1 MTALSASPGIPIC
14 RNTQTKIMSEKTIAS
29 GSVLYVGGIICTNTS
44 NQLVV
49 AGDSTAIRFEGIFWP
64 WSGQNMTG
72 DGVLK
77 GRCFTGCEVLLPC
90 AGTVTAADRGAAMF
104 AADDEGVTDVNTL
117 GPQIG
122 ILVEMETSSTCW
134 VRLSAPVLTDAS

>member
-1 MTALSASPGIPIC
+1 MALTTSPGIPVC

-64 WSGQNMTG
+64 WSGANMTG

-77 GRCFTGCEVLLPC
+77 GRCFTGCEALLIC
-90 AGTVTAADRGAAMF
+90 AGTVAATQRGTAIY
-104 AADDEGVTDVNTL
+104 AADDASVTNVNTL

-122 ILVEMETSSTCW
+122 ILVEMETSTTCW
-134 VRLSAPVLTDAS
+134 VRLSAPAMADAV